1 MKKYL
6 LFISMFQIFVT
17 GLSAQVF
24 ITDTTPNGIS
34 FIHKDE
40 RVDLLGAK
48 MTEYY
53 ESLSKKIQL
62 IDGFRLLVVNTSDR
76 ALAMQTRSDLIKA
89 YPDQKLYMSFLPPNI
104 KIKMGNF
111 TEREEAEKFRDF
123 LVKSNLISGNI
134 YIVPEK
140 VEQKST
146 VKKAE
151 EEQ

>member
-1 MKKYL
+1 
-6 LFISMFQIFVT
+6 MFQIFVT

-24 ITDTTPNGIS
+24 ITDTTANGKS

-62 IDGFRLLVVNTSDR
+62 IDGYRLLVVNTSDR
-76 ALAMQTRSDLIKA
+76 SIAMQTRSDLIKT
-89 YPDQKLYMSFLPPNI
+89 YPDQKLYMSFLAPNI
-104 KIKMGNF
+104 KIKLGNF
-111 TEREEAEKFRDF
+111 TEREEAEKFREV

-146 VKKAE
+146 AKKAE

>member
-6 LFISMFQIFVT
+6 LIILLFKFLANDLT
-17 GLSAQVF
+17 AQVF
-24 ITDTTPNGIS
+24 VTDTTANGKS

-40 RVDLLGAK
+40 RVDLLGRK

-53 ESLSKKIQL
+53 ESLSKKIQMT
-62 IDGFRLLVVNTSDR
+62 DGFRLLVVNTSDR
-76 ALAMQTRSDLIKA
+76 NMAMQTRTALIKA
-89 YPDQKLYMSFLPPNI
+89 YPDQKLYMSFLAPNI

-111 TEREEAEKFRDF
+111 IEREEAEKMKDQ
-123 LVKSNLISGNI
+123 LEKTNLISGNI

-140 VEQKST
+140 VEQKPLP
-146 VKKAE
+146 KKTE

>member
-1 MKKYL
+1 
-6 LFISMFQIFVT
+6 MFQLFVT

-24 ITDTTPNGIS
+24 ITDTTANGMS

-48 MTEYY
+48 MNEYY

-62 IDGFRLLVVNTSDR
+62 VDGYRLLVVNTSDR
-76 ALAMQTRSDLIKA
+76 SMAMQTRSELIKA
-89 YPDQKLYMSFLPPNI
+89 YPDQKLYMSFLAPNI
-104 KIKMGNF
+104 KIKLGNF
-111 TEREEAEKFRDF
+111 IEREDAEKFREV

-146 VKKAE
+146 AKKAE

>member
-6 LFISMFQIFVT
+6 LLISIFQIFVT

-24 ITDTTPNGIS
+24 ITDTTANGKS

-40 RVDLLGAK
+40 RIDLLGAK

-62 IDGFRLLVVNTSDR
+62 VDGYRLLIVNTSDR
-76 ALAMQTRSDLIKA
+76 AMAMQIRSDLIKA
-89 YPDQKLYMSFLPPNI
+89 YPDQKLYMSFLAPNI
-104 KIKMGNF
+104 KIKLGNF
-111 TEREEAEKFRDF
+111 TEREEAEKFREV

-134 YIVPEK
+134 YITPEK
-140 VEQKST
+140 VEQKSII
-146 VKKAE
+146 KKAE